1 MGQLLIGDWG
11 ADTWCDLNRSGYSP
25 VFPAAPSPK
34 PASAGGGGY
43 GGLVCVAL
51 NGTSGPGN
59 ALLGARTHRCLHTP
73 LLAMHMFAGVADC
86 LDLS

>member
-1 MGQLLIGDWG
+1 MHSSKSLARQCSRGQ
-11 ADTWCDLNRSGYSP
+11 
-25 VFPAAPSPK
+25 AAPTPK

-73 LLAMHMFAGVADC
+73 LLAMHMLAMHMFAGVADC